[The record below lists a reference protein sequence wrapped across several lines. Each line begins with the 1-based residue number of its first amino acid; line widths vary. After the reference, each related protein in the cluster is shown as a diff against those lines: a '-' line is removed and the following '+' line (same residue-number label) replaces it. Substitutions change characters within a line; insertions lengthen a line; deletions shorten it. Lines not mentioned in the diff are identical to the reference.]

1 MTTQTSTMGKVNNFL
16 HKLFGTTPGLG
27 LQPKEAIAYSITGFG
42 QNLICTIIGSYL
54 TIFMTDAL
62 GYNLDVNI
70 GAVSGVLAVAFL
82 MLAVRLFDA
91 FNDPI
96 MGSVVDYTRTKW
108 GKCRPYLKW
117 MAIPIGVIT
126 ILCFLPV
133 YPRNLGGFI
142 AVSIIYTIWSVT
154 YTIADVPY
162 WALSSAMEND
172 TDKRGKMLTVA
183 RLACTGA
190 SGLVTILVPFITKA
204 VTNKYTIQANHVGTT
219 IEGINRAII
228 EADIGLIMPQYA
240 ANARTA
246 LSWTYFIVATVLV
259 ILAIPMFYYGFK
271 HTKERYQSTEKP
283 VPLKQNI
290 KLLFSNKPLMLIVI
304 SGILGAA
311 RMVYMYT
318 GGLYFCKY
326 ALKDESLY
334 GLVTML
340 VVPGGVIAS
349 VLVPWF
355 TKKVGKKWTFIGS
368 HLLGGVA
375 MLIMYLVGWDTPAKM
390 GVAVAAMIILGI
402 PQGFSNI
409 MTYALIADSID
420 YLEWK
425 TGERAEGI
433 CFAMQTLINKIGM
446 AVGAF
451 IGVMA
456 FLMAGISSDN
466 PVGSITDEGLKKLWD
481 MLVLSGVVSMF
492 ACVIPM
498 FFFTFTEKKQKQAV
512 TEIVAR
518 KVNKNPQFIL
528 EYAGDVDLLAPYLNG
543 GILEQATEIRA
554 AHLANEA
561 VKATE
566 SIEVVEDKE

>member
-133 YPRNLGGFI
+133 YPRNLGGFVAI
-142 AVSIIYTIWSVT
+142 SLVYVVWSVT
-154 YTIADVPY
+154 YTVADVPY
-162 WALSSAMEND
+162 WALSSAMESD

-183 RLACTGA
+183 RLAGTGA

-204 VTNKYTIQANHVGTT
+204 VTKKYMS
-219 IEGINRAII
+219 
-228 EADIGLIMPQYA
+228 ADGLILAEYA
-240 ANARTA
+240 AQVRQT
-246 LSWTYFIVATVLV
+246 LSWTYFIVAAVLV
-259 ILAIPMFYYGFK
+259 ILAMPMFFYGFK
-271 HTKERYQSTEKP
+271 HTKERNQTTEKP
-283 VPLKQNI
+283 VPLKENV
-290 KLLFSNKPLMLIVI
+290 KLLFSNKPLMLIVL

-355 TKKVGKKWTFIGS
+355 TKKFSKKWTFIAS

-375 MLIMYLVGWDTPAKM
+375 MLIMYLVGWQSTA
-390 GVAVAAMIILGI
+390 GLVVAIIAMIILGI

-425 TGERAEGI
+425 TGKRAEGI

-451 IGVMA
+451 IGVVAFTMA
-456 FLMAGISSDN
+456 KISSDD
-466 PVGSITDEGLKKLWD
+466 PIGSMTDDGLKKLWD

-492 ACVIPM
+492 ACTIPM
-498 FFFTFTEKKQKQAV
+498 FFYKFTEDRQRQAV
-512 TEIVAR
+512 TEVVAR
-518 KVNKNPQFIL
+518 KVNNDPQFIS
-528 EYAGDVDLLAPYLNG
+528 EYAGDINLLAPYLNE
-543 GILEQATEIRA
+543 GILEQVTEIRA
-554 AHLANEA
+554 TQLAGATVEA
-561 VKATE
+561 AEK
-566 SIEVVEDKE
+566 VEEEIDKE